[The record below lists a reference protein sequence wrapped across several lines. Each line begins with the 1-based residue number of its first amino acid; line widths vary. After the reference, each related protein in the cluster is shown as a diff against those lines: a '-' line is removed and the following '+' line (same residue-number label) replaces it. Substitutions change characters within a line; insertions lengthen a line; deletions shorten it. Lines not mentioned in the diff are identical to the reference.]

1 MQRILQ
7 PVIQKAIADV
17 RAEYPPRIAALKV
30 KLDQDE
36 KAAEIASDARLD
48 KIRSDAHSSSWT
60 EYNSLK
66 QEENRRV
73 AAERSKVNPTPQ
85 AQERVAIESMIRMQE
100 LWQQYEDKLK
110 QADTRMHAA
119 RQAASWR
126 EDFKPRRDELAK
138 LEQVFAQQVD
148 DLNWCLGQLGGMPE
162 RASA

>member
-17 RAEYPPRIAALKV
+17 RAEYPPRIAALKT

-36 KAAEIASDARLD
+36 KTAEVASDSRLD
-48 KIRSDAHSSSWT
+48 KIRTDAQSTSWA

-66 QEENRRV
+66 QEENKRV
-73 AAERSKVNPTPQ
+73 ATERSKVNPTPQ
-85 AQERVAIESMIRMQE
+85 AQERVAIDSMVRMQE

-110 QADTRMHAA
+110 QADTRM
-119 RQAASWR
+119 QAAKQAAAWR
-126 EDFKPRRDELAK
+126 EDFKPRRDELSK

-148 DLNWCLGQLGGMPE
+148 DLNWCITQLGSMPD
-162 RASA
+162 RVA